1 MVSVRSRGAE
11 TSHAQMSSGIGM
23 TSFSTQRTI
32 ACDGSDNVQ
41 RLSCEDG
48 LISVQEALYG
58 RKDREICSEDRP
70 AYQLTNTDCSQVG
83 TLDVIKRR
91 CDGKKV
97 CEFNTQILHTSDPC
111 FGTFKYLDTTYNCV
125 HGIHSITCE
134 HSLAILKCDQGLV
147 IHVQSANYG
156 RHDQTTCSFNRPPPQ
171 LQNVRCSHP
180 INKVAESCNGKNSC
194 IIKASNSVFGDPCYG
209 TFKYLEVSYTCDC
222 K

>member
-1 MVSVRSRGAE
+1 NKLLIAALSS
-11 TSHAQMSSGIGM
+11 AQMSSGIGM

-70 AYQLTNTDCSQVG
+70 NGNYWLNEPG
-83 TLDVIKRR
+83 TSSGLYLCR

-134 HSLAILKCDQGLV
+134 HSLAILKCGLV

-209 TFKYLEVSYTCDC
+209 TFKYLEVSYTCDSLISFC
-222 K
+222 